1 MKWHSIPAATC
12 LSLTVLAPGLAA
24 QERISSV
31 EEALSVSGQLG
42 GRGGPAGVNWI
53 DEGRRYSYVVPNP
66 QTRRAEVRGV
76 DPDSGEDQ
84 LMFDA
89 GGLMVPGTNQPLQYR
104 SFDWASDSRH
114 VVFQADFRP
123 IYRYSGIADFYVYD
137 VEDRSL
143 VLAADDARTGE
154 LSPDGGF
161 LGYEREGDL
170 FAYDMNAERELRLT
184 STGTD
189 DVWNGVFDWVYEEE
203 FGLTQAWAWSPDSRR
218 IAYWQTRVAETPTI
232 QITDWAGQY
241 PDWTVMPFPKVGQPN
256 SVVEIGVV
264 DVPSG
269 ETRWLDLGLSGEYY
283 VPRIY
288 WTNDQNTLAVV
299 TLNRLQNEL
308 GLYFFDVATG
318 ERRLVMTERSDA
330 WIDVFDFFANVDHY
344 FAFPEGIDEF
354 FWISDR
360 DGYNHIYRYSYDGE
374 LLDQVTAGEWVVTR
388 VEGIDVDSETI
399 FYTGTEESPLQRHLY
414 SIDFDGDDKRR
425 LTRETGTHN
434 VDMSPGTDYYIDTW
448 SSSTRPRQVE
458 LWSSQGDGSLLRTLE
473 DNPQVDAFVNVRAYS
488 AVELFSF
495 TTSDG
500 VELDGS
506 MIRPPEFDQA
516 RQHPVLVSIYGGPGS
531 QAVYDQW
538 ATDGWHQYLAQ
549 QGYIV
554 VDLNNRGSGNYGRDF
569 MEIVYEELGRWEA
582 NDFAEL
588 GRWLA
593 SQPWVD
599 GENMAIMG
607 TSYGGFMA
615 VGTLLRHPGV
625 FSLGI
630 ANSPVTDWRL
640 YDTIYTER
648 YMGLLGENMEGYEGS
663 SLMNRVDALEAQ
675 LLLIHSGMDENVQ
688 PQHTMQLLTA
698 LTQAGKDADFR
709 FYPPGAHGAAFDY
722 ASFVTMTEVYTNALC
737 EQIAVGC
744 TPANLN
750 REDSG
755 GPIF

>member
-1 MKWHSIPAATC
+1 MKWHSILAATC
-12 LSLTVLAPGLAA
+12 LSLTALAPAVGA
-24 QERISSV
+24 QQRISSV
-31 EEALSVSGQLG
+31 EEALGVTGQLG
-42 GRGGPAGVNWI
+42 GRGGPASVNWI
-53 DEGRRYSYVVPNP
+53 DAGNRYSYVRQDP
-66 QTRRAEVRGV
+66 QTRRPQVRGV
-76 DPDSGEDQ
+76 DPASGDDQ
-84 LMFDA
+84 ILFDA

-104 SFDWASDSRH
+104 SFAWASDSRH

-123 IYRYSGIADFYVYD
+123 IYRYSGIADFFVYD
-137 VEDRSL
+137 VQDGSL

-170 FAYDMNAERELRLT
+170 FVYDMNSEQERRLT
-184 STGTD
+184 STGTED
-189 DVWNGVFDWVYEEE
+189 TWNGVFDWVYEEE
-203 FGLTQAWAWSPDSRR
+203 FGLTQAWSWSHDSRH
-218 IAYWQTRVAETPTI
+218 IAYWQTQVAETPTI

-241 PDWTVMPFPKVGQPN
+241 PEWTVMAFPKVGQPN

-264 DVPSG
+264 DVASG
-269 ETRWLDLGLSGEYY
+269 ETRWMDLGLSGEYY

-288 WTNDQNTLAVV
+288 WTNTPNTLAVV

-308 GLYFFDVATG
+308 ALYFFDITTG

-330 WIDVFDFFANVDHY
+330 WIDVFDYFANLTHY
-344 FAFPEGIDEF
+344 FAFPEGTDEF

-374 LLDQVTAGEWVVTR
+374 LLNQVTEGEWVVTR
-388 VEGIDVDSETI
+388 VEGIDVDSETLY
-399 FYTGTEESPLQRHLY
+399 YTGTEESPLQRQLY

-425 LTRETGTHN
+425 LTPETGTHAIN
-434 VDMSPGTDYYIDTW
+434 MSPSTDYYIDTW
-448 SSSTRPRQVE
+448 SSSSRPRQVE
-458 LWSSQGDGSLLRTLE
+458 LWSSQGNDRLLRTLE
-473 DNPQVDAFVNVRAYS
+473 ANPQVDAFVNARAYS
-488 AVELFSF
+488 PVELFSF

-500 VELDGS
+500 IELDGS

-625 FSLGI
+625 FGLGI
-630 ANSPVTDWRL
+630 ANSPATDWRL

-648 YMGLLGENMEGYEGS
+648 YMGLLDENMEGYEAS
-663 SLMNRVDALEAQ
+663 SLMNRVDALEDQ

-744 TPANLN
+744 TPADLN